1 MANLKRDI
9 RYTDRDFNTIRNQL
23 IQYSKTYFPDTYND
37 FTETSTGMLFIE
49 MASYVGDVMSF
60 YLDNQIQETFIQK
73 ARQNQNLY
81 ALAYSLGYVP
91 KVTTVATVPL
101 DYYQQVPAILSASV
115 YIPDYN
121 YALLVP
127 ENTQVTCIND
137 STIKFLT
144 KDAVDFSA
152 SSSLDP
158 TTVSVYQIANNNP
171 TYYLLKKTR
180 KATSSRIVTKQF
192 TFTNAKK
199 FDSVNINDTNIVGI
213 LDVFDSNGNQWYEVP
228 NLAQENVFN
237 SIRNTNTNDPNFIV
251 DEEVPYLL
259 ELKTVQRRFASRF
272 IDSGSLQLQ
281 FGAGSTRSTTEEII
295 PNPDNVGL
303 GLPFEQTKLTTA
315 FSPTNFVFTNTYG
328 IAPYNTTLTVRYL
341 TGGGVSANVEAGTLT
356 DVDDTSV
363 SFVNQPIITTPAVT
377 TTLANQI
384 FASLATNNAV
394 AADGGQDG
402 DSIEELRQNALGNFQ
417 NQLRTVTAQD
427 YLVRALSMPS
437 NLGVIAK
444 AHVQPQKIGDYQSG
458 ELPSVLDLYV
468 LSYNINKNLRNA
480 SIALKRNLSTYLS
493 EYRMI
498 NDSINIKDAY
508 IINIQVN
515 FEIVVN
521 PNFNNNEV
529 LTAAIDSLIEY
540 FDIDKWLINQ
550 PIIVKDIFVLLSK
563 VSGVQI
569 VKNIVINNL
578 TGESLGY
585 SNFSYGITSN
595 AGGICGPTND
605 EVIYPSIDPMIFEVK
620 YPRQDIIGRVVVI

>member
-1 MANLKRDI
+1 MAKLDRDI

-23 IQYSKTYFPDTYND
+23 IQYSKTYFPNTYND

-49 MASYVGDVMSF
+49 MAAYVGDVMSF

-73 ARQNQNLY
+73 ARQNENLY

-91 KVTTVATVPL
+91 KVTTVASVPL

-127 ENTQVTCIND
+127 ENTQITSINN

-158 TTVSVYQIANNNP
+158 TTVSVYQIVNNNP

-180 KATSSRIVTKQF
+180 KATSAKIITKSF

-199 FDSVNINDTNIVGI
+199 FDSVNINAPNIIGI
-213 LDVFDSNGNQWYEVP
+213 LDAFDSDGNQWYEVP

-237 SIRNTNTNDPNFIV
+237 SIRNTNTNDPNFV
-251 DEEVPYLL
+251 LDEEVPYLL
-259 ELKTVQRRFASRF
+259 ELKTVQRRFATRF

-303 GLPFEQTKLTTA
+303 GLPFEQNKLTTA

-341 TGGGVSANVEAGTLT
+341 TGGGISANVEAGALT
-356 DVDDTSV
+356 GVDDTNV
-363 SFVNQPIITTPAVT
+363 SFINQPIVTTPAVT
-377 TTLANQI
+377 TVLANQI

-468 LSYNINKNLRNA
+468 LSYDINKNLRNA
-480 SIALKRNLSTYLS
+480 SNTLKRNLQTYLS

-529 LTAAIDSLIEY
+529 LTACIDSLIEY
-540 FDIDKWLINQ
+540 FNIDNWQVNEPLIIKN
-550 PIIVKDIFVLLSK
+550 ILVLLST

-569 VKNIVINNL
+569 VKNIVIKNL
-578 TGESLGY
+578 TGVSLGY
-585 SNFSYGITSN
+585 SNFSYDLTSIN
-595 AGGICGPTND
+595 SD